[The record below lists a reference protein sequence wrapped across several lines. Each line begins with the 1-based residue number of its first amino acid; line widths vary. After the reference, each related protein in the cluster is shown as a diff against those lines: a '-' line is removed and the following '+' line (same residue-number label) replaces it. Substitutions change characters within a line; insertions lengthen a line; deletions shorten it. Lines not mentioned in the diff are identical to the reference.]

1 MRQIEV
7 RYKYRLRV
15 TLAQAYQLKDV
26 FDSCRFVW
34 NRALGDWT
42 DAWKNEQRSVQ
53 YGEADRALTLR
64 RKEFDWLRGQPS
76 IPEQQVVRDLY
87 KSIVAFFDKKNPA
100 GRPTFKK
107 KGTHHSARWTKNG
120 FAVKDGR
127 LHVAVGGS
135 RTALR
140 VVWSRELA
148 SVPASVTVYK
158 DRCGHYWASFVCR
171 IEVPEERINATGRAT
186 GLDVGLT
193 RFATVEDAEHD
204 VQNPRYLR
212 HAQKALARSQH
223 NMSRKKKGSKNRA
236 RAKTRLARQHAKVA
250 SQRLDF
256 QHKAAH
262 GLVANYDQIGV
273 EDLRVK
279 NMMARSKRGG
289 HRRAKSGLSR
299 AIGDAGWS
307 QFVRVLEHQATKTGV
322 EVVKIPAA
330 YSSQRC
336 SQCGSITKTRLK
348 LSDRVFRCSDCGLE
362 IDRDRNAARNLNPA
376 RVRQNPAGL
385 LSGQGVD
392 GMKTRVPARTLAA

>member
-7 RYKYRLRV
+7 RYRYRLRV
-15 TLAQAYQLKDV
+15 SNTQANQLKEV

-42 DAWKNEQRSVQ
+42 DAWKHEQRSVQ

-64 RKEFDWLRGQPS
+64 RKELDWLRGQPS
-76 IPEQQVVRDLY
+76 VPEQQALRDLY
-87 KSIVAFFDKKNPA
+87 RSIAAFFDKKNPTR
-100 GRPTFKK
+100 RPTFKK
-107 KGTHHSARWTKNG
+107 KGTLQSARWTKNG
-120 FAVKDGR
+120 FAIKNDR
-127 LHVAVGGS
+127 LHIAVGGG

-148 SVPASVTVYK
+148 SVPASVTVYR

-171 IEVPEERINATGRAT
+171 IEVPEVRVRSTGSST

-193 RFATVEDAEHD
+193 TFATVEDAEHD

-212 HAQKALARSQH
+212 HAQRALARSQR

-279 NMMARSKRGG
+279 NMMARSKRVG
-289 HRRAKSGLSR
+289 HRRAKTGLSR
-299 AIGDAGWS
+299 AISDAGWS
-307 QFVRVLEHQATKTGV
+307 QFVRVLEHQATKAGV
-322 EVVKIPAA
+322 EIVEVP
-330 YSSQRC
+330 RC
-336 SQCGSITKTRLK
+336 VLHAT
-348 LSDRVFRCSDCGLE
+348 V
-362 IDRDRNAARNLNPA
+362 
-376 RVRQNPAGL
+376 
-385 LSGQGVD
+385 
-392 GMKTRVPARTLAA
+392 